1 MSDKRDNIIFV
12 LSLFVS
18 LDLLLFFDFLLLF
31 FDFLLLFFDFLLLF
45 FMWYFFKFKFVKL
58 KI

>member
-31 FDFLLLFFDFLLLF
+31 F
-45 FMWYFFKFKFVKL
+45 MWYFFKFKFVKL